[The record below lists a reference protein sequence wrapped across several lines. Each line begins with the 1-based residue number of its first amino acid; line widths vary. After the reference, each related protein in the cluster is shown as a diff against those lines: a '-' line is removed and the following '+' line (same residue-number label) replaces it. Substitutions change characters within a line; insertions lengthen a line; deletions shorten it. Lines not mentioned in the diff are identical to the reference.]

1 MAGRA
6 DRTDKTDREEE
17 TTKTRKDRILELTG
31 AVIDLALFV
40 FVFLPWTRESGSAES
55 IIQYGLHVVNGEGGY
70 SVLSGVMSIAPLA
83 GGAAGLYKGVELLRG
98 KGLTPRLIR
107 VTHFMCG
114 CAVLYMAYF
123 FAFYIS
129 CTFIG
134 YAWPFL
140 TILDFLLNKYALEY
154 KDLAVKNRELDRK
167 HHEYEE
173 EKKRRLAFA
182 GRYSSGIYRIHRK
195 VARAYRKE
203 YILLTFCGAL
213 SSAFLCTALGL
224 REMFMSVHSTEE
236 ILIGGGLEEIL
247 KDTVV
252 TAIILNVLLMAFA
265 YGVYGAKRRRTVGT
279 LRALGA
285 RSRLLAA
292 DEVMEYAI
300 SSLISVAIGCAAGT
314 VAALAIG
321 AWAKDAAGVAA
332 GSFSPVI
339 YLETLGFY
347 AVLTFFSLMVN
358 YQVAVWQTSSE
369 RAAVKKERSPWK
381 WEAIVSAAAGAVL
394 AAAEAS
400 MFHRELSSEDLK
412 YQFLFI
418 AGIGLV
424 IYGASAM
431 IAIRTRKR
439 GTLNKVSRSSLM
451 YHFMTTVL
459 TVMLLTGIQFA
470 ILGPF
475 AAEFG
480 GEKTAEDPS
489 DLFPY
494 DYVMMGRSSDAGD
507 QEDVAALRDLGAAV
521 KEFPMIRVTTAHG
534 APYSWADVLSNAYM
548 DVMWP
553 QGQQVMIPESEYYK
567 LKEMA
572 SGDRRQHRGYTT
584 NTFNERLDL
593 KGDEIHVVFQQDS
606 SRSSHPLEW
615 FMEYGDPNFRI
626 GQPLNDY
633 NWHARDRYFP
643 PHKIKSREYAIL
655 TGEFGRGRQEN
666 IIVVSDRYFS
676 KLRQGRTE
684 GPDVMYLVNT
694 EKVKGSGAVDKIVSS
709 FGRRHRGDS
718 RWDSEIRPVYAR
730 AAMIRDLTTER
741 IMKDEVTVMTLVI
754 LCISSVLITFLRFV
768 TQEQEMRKKYCLL
781 SDLGMTKE
789 QESRSIRQELR
800 PYFLPPA
807 VAALGSALLFQG
819 LIFVQRQFTAD
830 QMRVFT
836 RGTLEVWLAF
846 AAVQVILWAVLRKRL
861 KNSVRER

>member
-1 MAGRA
+1 MA
-6 DRTDKTDREEE
+6 DRTERTDREKK
-17 TTKTRKDRILELTG
+17 TKTRKDRILEIAG
-31 AVIDLALFV
+31 AAIDLALFV
-40 FVFLPWTRESGSAES
+40 LVFLPWTRESGSAES
-55 IIQYGLHVVNGEGGY
+55 IIQYGLHVIAGDTGY
-70 SVLSGVMSIAPLA
+70 SALSGIMSIAPLA
-83 GGAAGLYKGVELLRG
+83 GGAAGLYKGIELLRG

-167 HHEYEE
+167 HHEDEE

-182 GRYSSGIYRIHRK
+182 GRYSSGIYRIQRK

-224 REMFMSVHSTEE
+224 REMFMSVHTTEE

-247 KDTVV
+247 KNTVI

-265 YGVYGAKRRRTVGT
+265 YGVYGAKRRRTVRT

-292 DEVMEYAI
+292 DEVLEYAV

-332 GSFSPVI
+332 GRFSPVI

-369 RAAVKKERSPWK
+369 RAAVKKERIPWK
-381 WEAIVSAAAGAVL
+381 VEALVAVAAGAVL
-394 AAAEAS
+394 AAAEVF

-418 AGIGLV
+418 SGAGLV
-424 IYGASAM
+424 IYGAAAI
-431 IAIRTRKR
+431 IAIGTRR
-439 GTLNKVSRSSLM
+439 GGTLNKVSRSSLM

-694 EKVKGSGAVDKIVSS
+694 GKVKGSGAVDKIVSCFS
-709 FGRRHRGDS
+709 RRHRGDS

-730 AAMIRDLTTER
+730 DSMISDVTTER
-741 IMKDEVTVMTLVI
+741 IMKDEVTVMTLII

-768 TQEQEMRKKYCLL
+768 TQEQEMTKKYRLL
-781 SDLGMTKE
+781 FYLGMTKK
-789 QESRSIRQELR
+789 QESRFIRQELR

-807 VAALGSALLFQG
+807 AVALGSALLFQG
-819 LIFVQRQFTAD
+819 MIFSQRQFTAD
-830 QMRVFT
+830 QMKVFT
-836 RGTLEVWLAF
+836 GGTLEVWLVF
-846 AAVQVILWAVLRKRL
+846 AVVQVILWAVLRKRL
-861 KNSVRER
+861 KKCVRER